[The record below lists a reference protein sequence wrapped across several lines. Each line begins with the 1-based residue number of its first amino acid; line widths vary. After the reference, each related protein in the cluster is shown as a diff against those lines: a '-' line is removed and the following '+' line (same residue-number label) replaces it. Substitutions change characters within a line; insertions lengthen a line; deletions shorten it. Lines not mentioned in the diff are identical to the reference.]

1 MICRLIR
8 HATIVLDY
16 NGQKLL
22 VDPVLSPKGAL
33 NAISASPH
41 QRRNPLVSLPM
52 TDEEMADLLQRIDGV
67 LVTHTHTDHF
77 DGAAARLLSANI
89 PLFCQPEDVGKFH
102 ACGFTEVT
110 AIASEVTWN
119 SITITRRGG
128 RHGSGYIAD
137 KLAPVS
143 GFVLSCAGEPTVYIA
158 GDTIWCQEVADTLA
172 VSHPDIV
179 IANAGAA
186 RYLVGGRITMSACDI
201 LRIARRLPDAQLIA
215 VHMEA
220 YNHCL
225 LTRKELSSFADRRGL
240 SERIWIPVDGEQRT
254 FEMPSDAV
262 SSLMQPSFG
271 VT

>member
-16 NGQKLL
+16 KGQKLL

-33 NAISASPH
+33 NAISASPR

-52 TDEEMADLLQRIDGV
+52 TEEEMTALLQSLDGV

-77 DGAAARLLSANI
+77 DAAAAQLLPRNI
-89 PLFCQPEDVGKFH
+89 PLFCQPEDAEKFR
-102 ACGFTEVT
+102 AFGFTEVT

-128 RHGSGYIAD
+128 RHGSGYIAE
-137 KLAPVS
+137 KMAPVS
-143 GFVLSCAGEPTVYIA
+143 GYVLSSSGEPTVYIA

-172 VSHPDIV
+172 ASQPDIV
-179 IANAGAA
+179 ITNAGAA
-186 RYLVGGRITMSACDI
+186 RFLVGGRITMSACDI
-201 LRIARRLPDAQLIA
+201 LKIAKSLPDAQLIA

-240 SERIWIPVDGEQRT
+240 SDRMWIPGDGEKRA
-254 FEMPSDAV
+254 FGMPAFKSC
-262 SSLMQPSFG
+262 Q
-271 VT
+271 